1 MRNGFT
7 RVTLLTAT
15 LFLAAVTAAC
25 APSTPF
31 PLPDDP
37 MVGKPAPPFVFHSVH
52 KRAFPSENFAGKT
65 LVLIFIRP
73 GQPELQALLREIEA
87 LHREPAFAAVQF
99 MVLAPEQDPIT
110 EPFWVGL
117 NNPLP
122 LGLDYTDVAGRY
134 GAGSLPLV
142 VIRDSRGT
150 VRLRLDGFMGKDF
163 YPKLAAARN
172 VLKEAEKERSRPAPP
187 KP

>member
-1 MRNGFT
+1 MRNDFT
-7 RVTLLTAT
+7 RATLLAAI
-15 LFLAAVTAAC
+15 LFLAAATAAC
-25 APSTPF
+25 APSGPF

-73 GQPELQALLREIEA
+73 GQPDLQSFLREIET

-99 MVLAPEQDPIT
+99 MVLAPEQDSIT

-117 NNPLP
+117 RNSLP

-134 GAGSLPLV
+134 GAGSLPLL
-142 VIRDSRGT
+142 VIRDFRGT
-150 VRLRLDGFMGKDF
+150 VRLRLDGFVGKEF
-163 YPKLAAARN
+163 YPKLAATRK
-172 VLKEAEKERSRPAPP
+172 VLKGAEEERSRPAPRTP
-187 KP
+187 